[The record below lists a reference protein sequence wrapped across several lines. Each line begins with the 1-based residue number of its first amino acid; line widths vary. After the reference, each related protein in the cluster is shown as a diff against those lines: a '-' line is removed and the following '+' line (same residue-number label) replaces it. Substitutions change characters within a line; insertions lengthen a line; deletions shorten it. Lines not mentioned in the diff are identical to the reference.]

1 MSMRGLPYVLISIAA
16 LAIACGDDDGS
27 DAVDAATSA
36 DAPAIDGSI
45 VADAVVPDADPA
57 APDAEPGA
65 PDARLA
71 DANVDAK
78 VSPVE
83 IIDCT
88 GVNVDVSVTTS
99 GRTFVLSSTDPIPV
113 RGVARFS
120 PGGSHDA
127 TSGANRTADG
137 LFAVA
142 GGATVCI
149 RFLEAGTFPFY
160 CTIHNP
166 MEGALTV
173 AVP

>member
-1 MSMRGLPYVLISIAA
+1 MRGLPYFVISIAA
-16 LAIACGDDDGS
+16 LAIACGGDDDG

-45 VADAVVPDADPA
+45 APDAVVPDADPN
-57 APDAEPGA
+57 APDAEPGT
-65 PDARLA
+65 PDARPA

-99 GRTFVLSSTDPIPV
+99 GRTFVLSTTDPIPV

-127 TSGANRTADG
+127 TSGGNRTADG
-137 LFAVA
+137 LFVVA
-142 GGATVCI
+142 GGTTVCV
-149 RFLEAGTFPFY
+149 RFLEAGTYPFY
-160 CTIHNP
+160 CTFHNP

-173 AVP
+173 AAP